1 MKLLLPLSF
10 STYVLFPFLFPVLIA
25 MLLGT
30 PLPAL
35 AQGNL
40 LVTPMRVIFDGQKRT
55 EELNL
60 ANSGKDTARYVISL
74 IEIRMNKDGTFDKIS
89 EPDSGQQFASKHLRF
104 FPRSV
109 VLGPNEAQVVKVQ
122 LTRSSQLTTG
132 EYRSHLYFR
141 AVPNEKPLGEPIT
154 LTDSNGISVKLTPVF
169 GLSIPVIIRVG
180 ETTASV
186 RLSDLSLDSARP
198 EAPQLSMV
206 FNRTG
211 NASVYG
217 DVTVDY
223 ISPQGKATLVAM
235 ARGMAVYAPNQQRNL
250 HLWLN
255 NKQGL
260 DYHKGRLRVTY
271 SVKRK
276 TVTDRMTQAELQ
288 LR

>member
-1 MKLLLPLSF
+1 
-10 STYVLFPFLFPVLIA
+10 